1 MSFASCLRRRT
12 VISTR
17 FRTVFVSAVVS
28 MILSYILMLTDNVV
42 AGQFIDDDAAA
53 AMSLVFPLLTMLFFL
68 SYLIADGFGMMA
80 AYAQGRENRNEV
92 NRLFSQGLVLSLGLG
107 GLLVLLL
114 NIFQDELL
122 SFWKISSVYMSYA
135 SGYYNG
141 LKWLPPI
148 VFLNI
153 FLYTFL
159 IQEGEAQVCVRSAA
173 IAFCVNVLLDILLC
187 PQLGTMGIG
196 LATVAG
202 TIVSCVVQGAFLLSD
217 KSGLSF
223 VWYGSF
229 KQIAKGGA
237 FSFYHS
243 VDTLYLSLLPIVL
256 SAYVIANWGES
267 HIIVVTIVSNVLTLA
282 VALYTGVVDCL
293 QPMVCQYHSEG
304 NYLSVSK
311 TMTIGMVYTIAISLL
326 VTIFIG
332 SFAALLPFLFGVDEE
347 ELILEIVV
355 SLRYFLIFLVFL
367 GATLIYSNYYIYIEE
382 RNYGL
387 VLKTMLLIA
396 FPLLGMALFG
406 ASGSMEYLWLGVGS
420 GYLAAFLF
428 NLAVVR
434 LWPGRGNILLQSREE
449 IARQCS
455 YDINTVMDEVMSL
468 SYRIEDELRSWGL
481 SSSKLMRLS
490 LLVEEIGMNAVE
502 RCQGKPFQMEFSFLL
517 TNTDN
522 PTVKM
527 IVRDNGKPYDLLAIV
542 NDGKYS
548 LREFVIDSVTK
559 DFYSRK
565 YLSAGD
571 ENKLVFEI

>member
-1 MSFASCLRRRT
+1 M
-12 VISTR
+12 
-17 FRTVFVSAVVS
+17 
-28 MILSYILMLTDNVV
+28 
-42 AGQFIDDDAAA
+42 
-53 AMSLVFPLLTMLFFL
+53 
-68 SYLIADGFGMMA
+68 
-80 AYAQGRENRNEV
+80 
-92 NRLFSQGLVLSLGLG
+92 
-107 GLLVLLL
+107 
-114 NIFQDELL
+114 
-122 SFWKISSVYMSYA
+122 
-135 SGYYNG
+135 
-141 LKWLPPI
+141 
-148 VFLNI
+148 
-153 FLYTFL
+153 
-159 IQEGEAQVCVRSAA
+159 
-173 IAFCVNVLLDILLC
+173 
-187 PQLGTMGIG
+187 
-196 LATVAG
+196 
-202 TIVSCVVQGAFLLSD
+202 
-217 KSGLSF
+217 
-223 VWYGSF
+223 
-229 KQIAKGGA
+229 
-237 FSFYHS
+237 
-243 VDTLYLSLLPIVL
+243 
-256 SAYVIANWGES
+256 
-267 HIIVVTIVSNVLTLA
+267 
-282 VALYTGVVDCL
+282 
-293 QPMVCQYHSEG
+293 
-304 NYLSVSK
+304 
-311 TMTIGMVYTIAISLL
+311 
-326 VTIFIG
+326 
-332 SFAALLPFLFGVDEE
+332 DEE

-396 FPLLGMALFG
+396 FPILGMALFG

-490 LLVEEIGMNAVE
+490 LLVEEIGMHAVE